1 MSTLGETGRDA
12 VRLVGEV
19 AKHEARVLRREVRRP
34 WIEGDQTPTA
44 SFGRWLGLGLA
55 LGAILGGIAMAFYAE
70 RPWE

>member
-19 AKHEARVLRREVRRP
+19 AKDETRALKREVRRP
-34 WIEGDQTPTA
+34 WVEGDQTPA
-44 SFGRWLGLGLA
+44 GSFGRWLGLGLA
-55 LGAILGGIAMAFYAE
+55 LGAILGGIALAFYAE